1 MNSRKLLWYTL
12 LAVFTLFIFLNTATE
27 VCAEQQQPDK
37 LQNKQNLT
45 TTTENVL
52 IFWTDGPKLK
62 ALTLMA
68 ITPRKKPVG
77 IVSIP
82 INTRIHDIWGV
93 KTLEELYHKTG
104 REGTTAYLEKRFGIP
119 INHYVDISQAT
130 LTRTSEALG
139 PVEMAGKQTSLL
151 EVFEGTYTNQRMDLQ
166 TEIRALAARLIEPAV
181 LIKLPRLLWIF
192 TSGVETNLGMGHI
205 LTLYQA
211 LQGNGP
217 EILRKQAL
225 PGRDY
230 FVGPAKYREVS
241 PDAWNRVLREVT
253 CT

>member
-1 MNSRKLLWYTL
+1 MSSRKLLWYTL
-12 LAVFTLFIFLNTATE
+12 LAVFIVFIFSNPKA
-27 VCAEQQQPDK
+27 CAQQQPGK
-37 LQNKQNLT
+37 LGNKQNLT
-45 TTTENVL
+45 AATENVL

-62 ALTLMA
+62 AVTLMA

-82 INTRIHDIWGV
+82 INTRIHEIRGV
-93 KTLEELYHKTG
+93 VTLEELYHHTG

-166 TEIRALAARLIEPAV
+166 TEIRTLAARLIEPAV

-192 TSGVETNLGMGHI
+192 TSGVETNLGMGSI
-205 LTLYQA
+205 LALYQA

-230 FVGPAKYREVS
+230 FVGPTRYREVS

>member
-1 MNSRKLLWYTL
+1 MKPRKFLWHILLVSTL
-12 LAVFTLFIFLNTATE
+12 IIFLTPVTA
-27 VCAEQQQPDK
+27 ARAGQEQPGRPQDR
-37 LQNKQNLT
+37 QNLT

-62 ALTLMA
+62 AITLIA

-82 INTRIHDIWGV
+82 INTRIHDVTGV
-93 KTLEELYHKTG
+93 DTLEELYHKTG
-104 REGTTAYLEKRFGIP
+104 REGTTAYLAKRFGIP

-166 TEIRALAARLIEPAV
+166 TEIRTLAARLIEPPV
-181 LIKLPRLLWIF
+181 LLKVPRLLWIF
-192 TSGVETNLGMGHI
+192 TSGVETNLGINHI
-205 LTLYQA
+205 LTIYQA

-225 PGRDY
+225 PGQDY
-230 FVGPAKYREVS
+230 SVGPARYREVS
-241 PDAWNRVLREVT
+241 PDAWSRVLREVT

>member
-1 MNSRKLLWYTL
+1 MSFRKLLRYAL
-12 LAVFTLFIFLNTATE
+12 LAVLALFCFSSSFKAW
-27 VCAEQQQPDK
+27 AQQQPE
-37 LQNKQNLT
+37 
-45 TTTENVL
+45 TENAL

-62 ALTLMA
+62 AVTLVA
-68 ITPRKKPVG
+68 ITPCRKPVG

-82 INTRIHDIWGV
+82 INTRVHEISGV
-93 KTLEELYHKTG
+93 ATLEELYHLAG
-104 REGTTAYLEKRFGIP
+104 REGITDYLEKRFGIP
-119 INHYVDISQAT
+119 IEHYMDISQAT

-139 PVEMAGKQTSLL
+139 PVVMAGRQTSLL

-181 LIKLPRLLWIF
+181 LLKLPRLLWIF
-192 TSGVETNLGMGHI
+192 TSGVETNLGPGHI

-230 FVGPAKYREVS
+230 FDGPVRYREVS
-241 PDAWNRVLREVT
+241 PDAWKSVLREVT
-253 CT
+253 CS

>member
-1 MNSRKLLWYTL
+1 MSSPGRLLYTL
-12 LAVFTLFIFLNTATE
+12 LTVFTLVLFLNTAATA
-27 VCAEQQQPDK
+27 CAEQGQAHK
-37 LQNKQNLT
+37 FQNKQNFT
-45 TTTENVL
+45 AHTENVL

-62 ALTLMA
+62 AVTLMA

-82 INTRIHDIWGV
+82 INTRIHDIRGA

-139 PVEMAGKQTSLL
+139 PVVMAGKQTSLL
-151 EVFEGTYTNQRMDLQ
+151 EVFEGTYTSQRMDLQ
-166 TEIRALAARLIEPAV
+166 AEIRALAARLIEPAV

-230 FVGPAKYREVS
+230 FVGPAKYREVA

-253 CT
+253 CN